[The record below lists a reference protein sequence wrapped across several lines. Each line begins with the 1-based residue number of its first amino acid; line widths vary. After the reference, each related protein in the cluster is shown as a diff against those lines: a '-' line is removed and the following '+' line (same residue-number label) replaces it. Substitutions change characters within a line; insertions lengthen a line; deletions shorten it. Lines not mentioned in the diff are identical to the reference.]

1 LMCSTIGCMPLM
13 TRAFLVPKIF
23 LATKLI
29 IGWARRLEAGR

>member
-1 LMCSTIGCMPLM
+1 LIRSTIGRIPLM

-29 IGWARRLEAGR
+29 IALARGGCP